1 MKRKATQNSTLKI
14 DDKWKQTRCM

>member
-14 DDKWKQTRCM
+14 DDKWK

>member
-14 DDKWKQTRCM
+14 DDKRK